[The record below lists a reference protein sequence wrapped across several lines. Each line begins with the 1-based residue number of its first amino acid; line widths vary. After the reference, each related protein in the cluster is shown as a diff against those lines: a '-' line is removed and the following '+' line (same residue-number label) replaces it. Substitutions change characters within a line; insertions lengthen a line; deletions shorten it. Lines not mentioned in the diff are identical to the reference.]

1 MTDQLLDQIAP
12 VFGPSPAPAQ
22 AAAGESNTI
31 SSTPQRSNS
40 TEETHPDR
48 VKPFAKAASAGA
60 SPSATNSAKEMWE
73 SEKKPW
79 AATAGGRLAIRSVSR
94 GIIGAAFYTW
104 GTQKIGRDMPGYS
117 LNKKPENALQHVARA
132 FDTVA
137 GKPIEK
143 IFNKMGKDGKAIVTF
158 RPSLASGGR
167 TLGEDAIYNTF
178 DFAAASAGDAMG
190 REIIGLFDPAVQHKW
205 KGDNGKLS
213 LPNGIKSLAAASSRI
228 FLAQAEDW
236 FVAVPYTFQQKFQRK
251 LINKVSPGF
260 EYTADSTLHGSCYKL
275 DEQGK
280 IKGTYAWEGV
290 LDLQGRFTGYNFG
303 TGLFRDLVK
312 SAKEGVSNL
321 RDPERKAH
329 KPIERLTPETM
340 FKAGQS
346 GLRKAT
352 GYLMN
357 RAVKTLIVMTPSVPI
372 FSALRI
378 PQNRN
383 MGIGLMPDGTEVPL
397 GSRADFQPDQLDRSE
412 WSTSNRMLDNAL
424 DPFGKAANHL
434 SDKLGGAVSTLAR
447 TDEGKDK
454 ATAFAR
460 TYVNASMAYTPY
472 IFAKNEFALMWDNKA
487 MDKAVDRTVDGMF
500 SGKFSEVKSG
510 VKDIAHVITSRRKVK
525 KDDKGFAEALRPAGH
540 ENQTFSD
547 KLSREKSPANWQEQV
562 AQNTAA
568 EPQLSHR

>member
-1 MTDQLLDQIAP
+1 MTEQVLKREAP
-12 VFGPSPAPAQ
+12 AFGPSPAPAQ
-22 AAAGESNTI
+22 AAVGESNTD
-31 SSTPQRSNS
+31 SLSLQRSNS
-40 TEETHPDR
+40 KPEYTATG
-48 VKPFAKAASAGA
+48 VKPAGIQAAGLSAT
-60 SPSATNSAKEMWE
+60 TNSAKEMWD

-79 AATAGGRLAIRSVSR
+79 ASTAGGRLAIRSISR

-104 GTQKIGRDMPGYS
+104 GTQKIARDMPGYS
-117 LNKKPENALQHVARA
+117 LDKKPDNALQHVARA

-190 REIIGLFDPAVQHKW
+190 REIIGLFDPSVQHKW
-205 KGDNGKLS
+205 KGENGKIS
-213 LPNGIKSLAAASSRI
+213 LPNGIKSLAAATSRI

-251 LINKVSPGF
+251 VINKFSPGF

-275 DEQGK
+275 DENGK
-280 IKGTYAWEGV
+280 IKGTYGWEGV

-303 TGLFRDLVK
+303 TGLFRDIVK
-312 SAKEGVSNL
+312 GAKEGVANM

-329 KPIERLTPETM
+329 RTPEKLTPETM

-346 GLRKAT
+346 GARKAT
-352 GYLMN
+352 SYLLN

-372 FSALRI
+372 FSMLRI

-397 GSRADFQPDQLDRSE
+397 GRRDEFQPDQLDRSQ
-412 WSTSNRMLDNAL
+412 WSASNRMLDNVL
-424 DPFGKAANHL
+424 DPFGKAANSL
-434 SDKLGGAVSTLAR
+434 SDKLGGAVQTLAR
-447 TDEGKDK
+447 SDEGKQK
-454 ATAFAR
+454 ATDFAR

-472 IFAKNEFALMWDNKA
+472 IFAKNEFALMWDNKS

-510 VKDIAHVITSRRKVK
+510 VKDIAQVIASRRKVK
-525 KDDKGFAEALRPAGH
+525 KDEKGFADSLRPAGP
-540 ENQTFSD
+540 ETARFAD
-547 KLSREKSPANWQEQV
+547 KLPRERTAANWQEQV
-562 AQNTAA
+562 AQAAGA
-568 EPQLSHR
+568 EPALSHR